1 MAYTSF
7 TAPANMDFQMGSTEK
22 KMDMTLDDII
32 KLTKKNPVKKP
43 RVPIR
48 MNRNKNQNN
57 VAAKAALQ
65 RSVAARASAIR
76 QGKIA
81 EARARNGTASF
92 PATQAA
98 GRRAF
103 TAPVASRSKQWV
115 RTSEVQRNQIGIRRG
130 GPGFKKGPTS
140 AGVAGNM
147 RISVINDSS
156 KNVRRPVPPFW
167 RRNANVGIT
176 RQVEQATSWGGNN
189 NSMEV
194 DYVDPVPQKPRTL
207 DSRFA
212 SLKERRNGTQ
222 QVVTFNATE
231 QNRRRNVVTNGA
243 GRRRPTA

>member
-1 MAYTSF
+1 MLSF
-7 TAPANMDFQMGSTEK
+7 TFWVLVHEGSQSSLVMK
-22 KMDMTLDDII
+22 CG
-32 KLTKKNPVKKP
+32 VH
-43 RVPIR
+43 
-48 MNRNKNQNN
+48 
-57 VAAKAALQ
+57 
-65 RSVAARASAIR
+65 
-76 QGKIA
+76 
-81 EARARNGTASF
+81 
-92 PATQAA
+92 
-98 GRRAF
+98 
-103 TAPVASRSKQWV
+103 
-115 RTSEVQRNQIGIRRG
+115 VQVEIWPFFIVFLCCR
-130 GPGFKKGPTS
+130 
-140 AGVAGNM
+140 
-147 RISVINDSS
+147 
-156 KNVRRPVPPFW
+156 NVRRPVPPFW